1 MKVEGE
7 QVLSAS
13 RERVW
18 ELFNNPERLSRLIPG
33 CEKLEVLGPDE
44 YAGTMTVGIAAVKGV
59 YSGKLKLEE
68 KRAPEHYRMVVE
80 GKGKQGFI
88 RGSGTLDLSSK
99 EAGRTVATYA
109 GDVQVGGTLAQ
120 VGQRMID
127 SAAKMMIGQFFAAAE
142 AELKAESAG
151 EVARQGLLIN
161 FLRYLMRLLRSLFE
175 TLLGRRSS

>member
-1 MKVEGE
+1 MKVAGE
-7 QVLSAS
+7 QILSAS

-18 ELFNNPERLSRLIPG
+18 ELFNNPARLSRLIPG
-33 CEKLEVLGPDE
+33 CEKLEILGPDE

-127 SAAKMMIGQFFAAAE
+127 SAAKMMIGQFFAAAA
-142 AELKAESAG
+142 AELKAESVGA
-151 EVARQGLLIN
+151 VARHGIFIN
-161 FLRYLMRLLRSLFE
+161 FLRYLLRLLRSLF
-175 TLLGRRSS
+175 LKFLGRRAQ

>member
-1 MKVEGE
+1 MKLAGE
-7 QVLSAS
+7 QILSAS

-18 ELFNNPERLSRLIPG
+18 ELVNNPERLSRLIPG
-33 CEKLEVLGPDE
+33 CEKLEALGPDE
-44 YAGTMTVGIAAVKGV
+44 YAGTMNVGIAAVKGV
-59 YSGKLKLEE
+59 YTGKLKLED
-68 KRAPEHYRMVVE
+68 KRAPEHYKMIVE

-99 EAGRTVATYA
+99 EAGRTVVTYA

-127 SAAKMMIGQFFAAAE
+127 SAAKMMIGQFFAAAD

-151 EVARQGLLIN
+151 TVARQGILIN
-161 FLRYLMRLLRSLFE
+161 FLRYLLRLLRSLFE
-175 TLLGRRSS
+175 TLLGRRSN